1 MGGIMT
7 DNNTKFYLREG
18 VLLLTNNENAYELY
32 EWLKSRENRVYLYS
46 EAVCA
51 EQIKNMNPDII
62 ISYNYNYIISS
73 DVIELMNG
81 NIINMHISYLPW
93 NRGFSPNLWSFI
105 DDTPKGV
112 TIHYIDEELD
122 KGRIIAQKELFF
134 DISAETF
141 NTTYNKLN
149 YEIKQLFYE
158 NWEYI
163 KSKKVTAFNHNFLG
177 TYHSMNDLKALQ
189 SKLDFSWN
197 DNIKEFLIKYRKIQK
212 KE

>member
-1 MGGIMT
+1 MT
-7 DNNTKFYLREG
+7 DNNTNFYLREG

-197 DNIKEFLIKYRKIQK
+197 DNIKEFLIRYRKIQK

>member
-1 MGGIMT
+1 MT
-7 DNNTKFYLREG
+7 DNNIKFYLRGG

-32 EWLKSRENRVYLYS
+32 DWLKSRENKVYLYS
-46 EAVCA
+46 EAVCV

-105 DDTPKGV
+105 DDTPKGI

-122 KGRIIAQKELFF
+122 KGSIIVQKELFF
-134 DISAETF
+134 DINTETF

-163 KSKKVTAFNHNFLG
+163 KSKKVTAFKHDYLG

-197 DNIKEFLIKYRKIQK
+197 DNIKEFLIRYRKIQK

>member
-1 MGGIMT
+1 MT

-32 EWLKSRENRVYLYS
+32 EWLKSRENSVYLYS
-46 EAVCA
+46 EAVWA

-122 KGRIIAQKELFF
+122 KGSIIVQKELFF
-134 DISAETF
+134 DINTETF

-197 DNIKEFLIKYRKIQK
+197 DNIKEFLIRYRKIQK